1 MMNNSTISGV
11 TSEASNGYPLLSS
24 IHIFK
29 TNIASTKEIEKVASL
44 LSTDTRII
52 KWSIDVYDIDH
63 VLRIESNELTSN
75 EILERVRRAGYECE
89 ELPD

>member
-1 MMNNSTISGV
+1 MPEV
-11 TSEASNGYPLLSS
+11 SNGYPLLSS

-29 TNIASTKEIEKVASL
+29 TNIASTNEIEKIASL
-44 LSTDTRII
+44 LSTDARII

-63 VLRIESNELTSN
+63 VLRIESKELSSN
-75 EILERVRRAGYECE
+75 EIIERVCLAGYECE